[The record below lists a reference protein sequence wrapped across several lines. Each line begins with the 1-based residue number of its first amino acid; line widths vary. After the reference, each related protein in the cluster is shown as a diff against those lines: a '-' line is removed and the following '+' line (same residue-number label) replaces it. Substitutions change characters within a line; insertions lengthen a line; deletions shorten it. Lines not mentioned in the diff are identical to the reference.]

1 MHAENLQTAISRM
14 ASLLNPSLPGADL
27 YRTLP
32 GKTLHLLRYALSS
45 PCRFSH
51 ILKTDD
57 DVYLRPQVGAAWAC

>member
-1 MHAENLQTAISRM
+1 MQMLSPTLAPTHPPL
-14 ASLLNPSLPGADL
+14 GADL

-45 PCRFSH
+45 SCRYTH

-57 DVYLRPQVGAAWAC
+57 DVYLRPQVAAPAVRTSVCA